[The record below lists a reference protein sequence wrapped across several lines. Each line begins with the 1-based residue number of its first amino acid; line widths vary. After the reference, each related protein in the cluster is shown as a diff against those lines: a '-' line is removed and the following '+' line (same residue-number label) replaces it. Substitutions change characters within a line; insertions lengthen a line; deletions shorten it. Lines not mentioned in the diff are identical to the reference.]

1 MLGRTDSISI
11 VPKRFLP
18 EVIRNIG
25 SSGRRIAAVLTQNP
39 DELGLRGYDRK
50 LLHMNISTMG
60 PDGERVVANVQRY
73 VVQLGWGRAVE
84 QQMVG
89 EEVPMLFTM
98 SRFQARFPEILGWP
112 MGPLPASLVIT
123 EISKHIPSEAVAE
136 IQPRQ
141 DDSVR
146 FLVHSDYSDHLLR
159 CSGKS
164 SVFFKEA
171 DAAKEFFL
179 LWLDDGT
186 SLEEAVKLADHQ
198 SVFGVVRKGSAAS
211 PKYAIRFREQDKLQ
225 EFAASNAIY
234 DSSSLARWKIQ
245 GVDCA
250 VGTYGLLAWL
260 TQRRFQ
266 DVEMLY
272 MSENSGVWLATQPG
286 NLSPGFYIQN
296 GVRRQFFIKAF
307 NQVAREQAKPV
318 NISSAASKSSA
329 SAPGQ

>member
-1 MLGRTDSISI
+1 
-11 VPKRFLP
+11 
-18 EVIRNIG
+18 
-25 SSGRRIAAVLTQNP
+25 
-39 DELGLRGYDRK
+39 
-50 LLHMNISTMG
+50 
-60 PDGERVVANVQRY
+60 
-73 VVQLGWGRAVE
+73 
-84 QQMVG
+84 
-89 EEVPMLFTM
+89 
-98 SRFQARFPEILGWP
+98 

-123 EISKHIPSEAVAE
+123 EISKHIPSEAV
-136 IQPRQ
+136 
-141 DDSVR
+141 
-146 FLVHSDYSDHLLR
+146 VHSDYSGHLLR

-198 SVFGVVRKGSAAS
+198 SAFGVVRKGSAAS

-260 TQRRFQ
+260 TQRGFQ
-266 DVEMLY
+266 DVEVLY

-296 GVRRQFFIKAF
+296 GVRRQFFIKAV
-307 NQVAREQAKPV
+307 NQVAREQAKSV

-329 SAPGQ
+329 SAPGQSERAKRQKAFVQSLPSAMPAPPISPKNESTKRKDAPKTGVTPDAKRGDSLQS